1 MAAAAGAAAA
11 PGSRE
16 PQDRPECGA
25 GHPGPRYYRHPERW
39 LLRPEAFLGP
49 LRTRAPSAEDSQ
61 RERPAARSGPAM
73 SRRVVRQSKF
83 RHVFGQAAKADQAY
97 EDIRVSKVTWDS
109 SFCAVNPKFLAI
121 IVEAGGGG
129 AFIVLPLAK
138 TGRVDKNYPLVTG
151 HTAPVLDI
159 DWCPH
164 NDNVIASASDDTT
177 IMVWQIPD
185 YTPMRNITEPIITLE
200 GHSKRV
206 GILSWHP
213 TARNVLLSAGGDNVI
228 IIWNVGTGEVLLS
241 LDDMHP
247 DVIHSVCWNSNGSLL
262 ATTCKDKTL
271 RIIDPRKGQVVAERF
286 AAHEGMRPMRAVFTR
301 QGHIFTT
308 GFTRMSQRELGLW
321 DPNNFEEPV
330 ALQEMDTSNGVLLPF
345 YDPDSSIVYLCGKGD
360 SSIRYFEITDEPP
373 FVHYLNTFSSK
384 EPQRGMGFMPKRGLD
399 VSKCEIA
406 RFYKLHERKCE
417 PIIMTVPRKSDL
429 FQDDLYPDTPGPE
442 PALEADE
449 WLSGQDAEPVLI
461 SLRDG
466 YVPPK
471 HRELRVTKRNI
482 LDVRPPSGPRRS
494 QSASDAPLS
503 QHTLETL
510 LEEIKA
516 LRERVQAQEQRI
528 TALENMLCELVD
540 GTD

>member
-1 MAAAAGAAAA
+1 
-11 PGSRE
+11 
-16 PQDRPECGA
+16 
-25 GHPGPRYYRHPERW
+25 
-39 LLRPEAFLGP
+39 
-49 LRTRAPSAEDSQ
+49 
-61 RERPAARSGPAM
+61 M

-109 SFCAVNPKFLAI
+109 SFCAVNPKFLAV

-138 TGRVDKNYPLVTG
+138 TGRVDKNHPLVTG

-177 IMVWQIPD
+177 VMVWQIPD

-247 DVIHSVCWNSNGSLL
+247 DIIHSVCWNRNGSLL

-271 RIIDPRKGQVVAERF
+271 RIVDPRKGQVVA
-286 AAHEGMRPMRAVFTR
+286 
-301 QGHIFTT
+301 
-308 GFTRMSQRELGLW
+308 
-321 DPNNFEEPV
+321 NNFEEPV

-345 YDPDSSIVYLCGKGD
+345 YDPDSSIIYLCGKGD
-360 SSIRYFEITDEPP
+360 SSIRYFEITDEAP

-449 WLSGQDAEPVLI
+449 WLSGQDADPVLI

-482 LDVRPPSGPRRS
+482 LDARPPSGPRRS

-503 QHTLETL
+503 QHTLEAL
-510 LEEIKA
+510 LQEIKA
-516 LRERVQAQEQRI
+516 LREQVQSQEQRI

>member
-1 MAAAAGAAAA
+1 
-11 PGSRE
+11 
-16 PQDRPECGA
+16 
-25 GHPGPRYYRHPERW
+25 
-39 LLRPEAFLGP
+39 
-49 LRTRAPSAEDSQ
+49 
-61 RERPAARSGPAM
+61 M

-185 YTPMRNITEPIITLE
+185 YTPLRNITEPIITLE

-247 DVIHSVCWNSNGSLL
+247 DIIHSVCWNSNGSLL

-271 RIIDPRKGQVVAERF
+271 RIIDPRKGQVVA
-286 AAHEGMRPMRAVFTR
+286 
-301 QGHIFTT
+301 
-308 GFTRMSQRELGLW
+308 
-321 DPNNFEEPV
+321 NNFEEPV

-345 YDPDSSIVYLCGKGD
+345 YDADSSIIYLCGKGD

-471 HRELRVTKRNI
+471 HRELRVTKPNI

-494 QSASDAPLS
+494 QSASDTSLS
-503 QHTLETL
+503 QQHTLERL

-516 LRERVQAQEQRI
+516 LREQVQAQDQRI

>member
-1 MAAAAGAAAA
+1 
-11 PGSRE
+11 
-16 PQDRPECGA
+16 
-25 GHPGPRYYRHPERW
+25 
-39 LLRPEAFLGP
+39 
-49 LRTRAPSAEDSQ
+49 
-61 RERPAARSGPAM
+61 M

-83 RHVFGQAAKADQAY
+83 RHVFGQVAKADQAY

-177 IMVWQIPD
+177 VMVWQIPD

-241 LDDMHP
+241 LEDMHP
-247 DVIHSVCWNSNGSLL
+247 DIIHSVCWNSNGSLL
-262 ATTCKDKTL
+262 VTTCKDKTL
-271 RIIDPRKGQVVAERF
+271 RIIDPRKGQVVA
-286 AAHEGMRPMRAVFTR
+286 
-301 QGHIFTT
+301 
-308 GFTRMSQRELGLW
+308 
-321 DPNNFEEPV
+321 NNFEEPV

-345 YDPDSSIVYLCGKGD
+345 YDPDSSIIYLCGKGD

-482 LDVRPPSGPRRS
+482 LDARPPTGPRRS
-494 QSASDAPLS
+494 QSASDSPLS
-503 QHTLETL
+503 QQHTLETL

-516 LRERVQAQEQRI
+516 LREHVQAQEQRI

>member
-1 MAAAAGAAAA
+1 
-11 PGSRE
+11 
-16 PQDRPECGA
+16 
-25 GHPGPRYYRHPERW
+25 
-39 LLRPEAFLGP
+39 
-49 LRTRAPSAEDSQ
+49 
-61 RERPAARSGPAM
+61 M

-83 RHVFGQAAKADQAY
+83 RHVFGQVAKADQAY

-177 IMVWQIPD
+177 VMVWQIPD

-241 LDDMHP
+241 LEDMHP
-247 DVIHSVCWNSNGSLL
+247 DIIHSVCWNSNGSLL
-262 ATTCKDKTL
+262 VTTCKDKTL
-271 RIIDPRKGQVVAERF
+271 RIIDPRKGQVVA
-286 AAHEGMRPMRAVFTR
+286 
-301 QGHIFTT
+301 
-308 GFTRMSQRELGLW
+308 
-321 DPNNFEEPV
+321 NNFEEPV

-345 YDPDSSIVYLCGKGD
+345 YDPDSSIIYLCGKGD

-482 LDVRPPSGPRRS
+482 LDARPPTGPRRS
-494 QSASDAPLS
+494 QSASDSPLS
-503 QHTLETL
+503 QQHTLETL

-516 LRERVQAQEQRI
+516 LREQVQAQEQRI